1 MKRVKKHSL
10 RVRAMRSAT
19 KLILLG
25 VKGAGSLFYERRKGI
40 TVILAIFISSWGL
53 FFSYKYVQ
61 AKMAETDTF
70 SDVYIL
76 GKVGGKIALPDG
88 APVSLVR
95 VEDAEK
101 LKKEHDF
108 YKEVKEGYYIIVYPK
123 LFVIYDAVHE
133 EVVGIK
139 ESSQKD
145 E

>member
-1 MKRVKKHSL
+1 
-10 RVRAMRSAT
+10 MRSAT
-19 KLILLG
+19 KFILLG
-25 VKGAGSLFYERRKGI
+25 VKGTGSLFYERRKGI
-40 TVILAIFISSWGL
+40 TVIFAIFLLATGL

-76 GKVGGKIALPDG
+76 EKVGGKIALPEG
-88 APVSLVR
+88 APISLVR
-95 VEDAEK
+95 VDDAEK

-123 LFVIYDAVHE
+123 LFVIYDAVHD
-133 EVVGIK
+133 EVIGIK